1 MTALF
6 PDWLG
11 PLSLDGFAKTH
22 FQRLPYAA
30 AGSTA
35 AACALLQWETFH
47 RVLQAD
53 EPVDVLTVA
62 QGRSVDGT
70 PPRGPED
77 VKRLMS
83 GGVSVVIRGA
93 ERHDAGLAAL
103 ARSFEEVVAG
113 EVHVQLYATPAG
125 THSYGW
131 HYDFEDV
138 FIAQTRGVK
147 EYYFRQ
153 NTVARQTVLG
163 DELSFEAV
171 LEEVSPLMSSRLEP
185 GDFLYIPTRW
195 WHFVR
200 CVEESLSIS
209 VGVMPPR
216 ELHAARR
223 LPSGWTGT
231 VRPRL

>member
-1 MTALF
+1 MSTGALF
-6 PDWLG
+6 PAWLG
-11 PLSLDGFAKTH
+11 PLDLEGFATAH

-30 AGSTA
+30 AGSVA
-35 AACALLQWETFH
+35 EACPLLQWETFD

-53 EPVDVLTVA
+53 GPVDVLTVA
-62 QGRSVDGT
+62 QGRTVDAAA
-70 PPRGPED
+70 PRGLAD
-77 VKRLMS
+77 ARRLMAA
-83 GGVSVVIRGA
+83 GVSVVVRGG
-93 ERHDAGLAAL
+93 ERHDPGLAAL
-103 ARSFEEVVAG
+103 ARSFEEVIAG

-153 NTVARQTVLG
+153 NTAARATVLG

-171 LEEVSPLMSSRLEP
+171 REEVSPLMTSRLEP

-216 ELHAARR
+216 ELRAARR
-223 LPSGWTGT
+223 LPPGWTGKT
-231 VRPRL
+231 G